1 MAIYSAV
8 PPPNQGPPE
17 GVDIDTWAAQAIAN
31 HMSLVDPH
39 NTAASVVP
47 QTLFIPLY
55 EPTPVP
61 KVKKVGLHT
70 AQSLLEREKAKILKE
85 KNKKVEAKERGK
97 EGSRR
102 RKRYE
107 NDLLIGVPG
116 VQPPKAEDW
125 EVHRVGPKWK
135 AQYSIIDGIEL
146 SSGSAPG
153 DSRKKGKKVQSKPEV
168 PTDLKKR
175 CHKQKAARDM
185 LRGLEEE
192 VRGFVAEWA
201 AGEAKTHAKEESTS
215 LDSSDEEIV
224 FVGRDLSARTKR
236 EKEQVRENGEKP
248 TAMEKRE
255 TCRLINAAA
264 PFSRYLVHVL
274 ATYYGLRSWSVD
286 GEKDRERL
294 AVIGIKAPVFG
305 SCQVPK
311 KLLSDIV

>member
-1 MAIYSAV
+1 M
-8 PPPNQGPPE
+8 
-17 GVDIDTWAAQAIAN
+17 
-31 HMSLVDPH
+31 
-39 NTAASVVP
+39 
-47 QTLFIPLY
+47 
-55 EPTPVP
+55 
-61 KVKKVGLHT
+61 
-70 AQSLLEREKAKILKE
+70 KE
-85 KNKKVEAKERGK
+85 KNKRAEAKERGK

-116 VQPPKAEDW
+116 VQPPRPEDW
-125 EVHRVGPKWK
+125 EIHRVGPKWK

-146 SSGSAPG
+146 SSGSALG

-168 PTDLKKR
+168 PADLKKR

-201 AGEAKTHAKEESTS
+201 AGESKRHVRDETTS
-215 LDSSDEEIV
+215 SDSSDEEIV

-236 EKEQVRENGEKP
+236 EKEEERENADKS
-248 TAMEKRE
+248 AIEKRE
-255 TCRLINAAA
+255 TSRLINAAA

-294 AVIGIKAPVFG
+294 AVIGIKAPVAG
-305 SCQVPK
+305 RCQVPK
-311 KLLSDIV
+311 RLLSDIV

>member
-1 MAIYSAV
+1 MAIYSSV
-8 PPPNQGPPE
+8 PPPTQGPPE

-39 NTAASVVP
+39 NTTASAVP

-55 EPTPVP
+55 EPAPAP
-61 KVKKVGLHT
+61 KLKKAGLHT
-70 AQSLLEREKAKILKE
+70 AQSLLEKEKAKILKE
-85 KNKKVEAKERGK
+85 NRKRAEAKDRGK

-107 NDLLIGVPG
+107 NDLLIGVPN
-116 VQPPKAEDW
+116 VQPPRPEDW

-146 SSGSAPG
+146 NSGSALG
-153 DSRKKGKKVQSKPEV
+153 DLRKQGKKGPSKPEV
-168 PTDLKKR
+168 PSDLKKR

-201 AGEAKTHAKEESTS
+201 AAEAKTHGKEVTTS
-215 LDSSDEEIV
+215 SDSSDEEIV

-236 EKEQVRENGEKP
+236 EKEEERENAERSAVARRD
-248 TAMEKRE
+248 TS
-255 TCRLINAAA
+255 RLINAAA

-274 ATYYGLRSWSVD
+274 ATYYGLKSWSVD

-294 AVIGIKAPVFG
+294 AVIGIKAPVQG
-305 SCQVPK
+305 ACQVPQ

>member
-39 NTAASVVP
+39 NTAASAVP

-61 KVKKVGLHT
+61 KIKKVGLHT
-70 AQSLLEREKAKILKE
+70 AQSLLEKEKAKILKE
-85 KNKKVEAKERGK
+85 KSKRTEAKQRGN

-116 VQPPKAEDW
+116 VQPPKPEDW

-146 SSGSAPG
+146 SSGNALG
-153 DSRKKGKKVQSKPEV
+153 DSRKKGKNVQCKPEV
-168 PTDLKKR
+168 PADLKKR

-201 AGEAKTHAKEESTS
+201 AGEAKAHVKEETTS
-215 LDSSDEEIV
+215 SDSSDEEIV

-236 EKEQVRENGEKP
+236 ENKEERENAEKSVV
-248 TAMEKRE
+248 AERE
-255 TCRLINAAA
+255 TSRLINAAA

-286 GEKDRERL
+286 SEKDRERR
-294 AVIGIKAPVFG
+294 AVVGIKAPATG

>member
-1 MAIYSAV
+1 MAIYSSV
-8 PPPNQGPPE
+8 PPPQQGPPE

-39 NTAASVVP
+39 NVAASAEP

-55 EPTPVP
+55 EPTPAP
-61 KVKKVGLHT
+61 KPKKVLHT
-70 AQSLLEREKAKILKE
+70 AQSLLEKEKARIMREKSKRA
-85 KNKKVEAKERGK
+85 EAKERGK

-116 VQPPKAEDW
+116 VQPPRPEDW

-146 SSGSAPG
+146 SSGSALG
-153 DSRKKGKKVQSKPEV
+153 DSRKKGKKGSSKPEV
-168 PTDLKKR
+168 PSDLKKR

-201 AGEAKTHAKEESTS
+201 ATEAKTHVKEETTS
-215 LDSSDEEIV
+215 SDSSDEEIV

-236 EKEQVRENGEKP
+236 DKEEERENAENS
-248 TAMEKRE
+248 AVEKRE
-255 TCRLINAAA
+255 TSRLINAAA

-294 AVIGIKAPVFG
+294 AVIGIKAPLG
-305 SCQVPK
+305 ACHVPK

>member
-1 MAIYSAV
+1 MAIYSSV
-8 PPPNQGPPE
+8 PPPHQGPPE

-39 NTAASVVP
+39 NVAASVEP

-55 EPTPVP
+55 EPTPAP
-61 KVKKVGLHT
+61 KPKKVLHT
-70 AQSLLEREKAKILKE
+70 AQSLLEKEKARMLKE
-85 KNKKVEAKERGK
+85 KSKRADAKERGK

-116 VQPPKAEDW
+116 VQPPRPEDW

-135 AQYSIIDGIEL
+135 AQYSIIDGVEL
-146 SSGSAPG
+146 SSGVALG
-153 DSRKKGKKVQSKPEV
+153 DGRNKGKKGTNRPEV
-168 PTDLKKR
+168 PSELRKR
-175 CHKQKAARDM
+175 CHKQKAVRDM

-201 AGEAKTHAKEESTS
+201 AGEARTHVEEETTS
-215 LDSSDEEIV
+215 SDSSDEEIV
-224 FVGRDLSARTKR
+224 FVGHDLSARTKR
-236 EKEQVRENGEKP
+236 EKEERHENDEMS
-248 TAMEKRE
+248 AVAKRE
-255 TCRLINAAA
+255 TSRLIDAAA

-286 GEKDRERL
+286 GENDRERL
-294 AVIGIKAPVFG
+294 AVLSIKAPLDA
-305 SCQVPK
+305 CQVPK
-311 KLLSDIV
+311 RLLSDIV